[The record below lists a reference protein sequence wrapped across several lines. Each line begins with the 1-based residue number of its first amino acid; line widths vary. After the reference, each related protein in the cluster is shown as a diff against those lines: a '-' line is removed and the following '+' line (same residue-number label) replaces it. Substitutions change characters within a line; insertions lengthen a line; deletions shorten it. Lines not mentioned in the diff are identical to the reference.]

1 MGEKGGVF
9 RSVLW
14 LQEQSQ
20 RRVPVRK
27 EFDYQQDFTET
38 DFRQHPERYQVGRG
52 EQGVLLVEPYKG
64 EILPFSAEIS
74 GTDLRPV

>member
-1 MGEKGGVF
+1 M
-9 RSVLW
+9 
-14 LQEQSQ
+14 
-20 RRVPVRK
+20 RK